1 MPSRGSPGPTGPA
14 VSGAVSRG
22 HRRAELDGIR
32 GFSVAIVI
40 VTHGLGLV
48 WATGILIDAFF
59 VLSGFLLTSILL
71 EDTARHG
78 GRVSPTRFYGLRVAR
93 LGPALLIMLVMTAIL
108 SLLSGGNPDG
118 GTPTSVGILFT
129 ALLSAN
135 WLEVASDD
143 GLGYLSHMW
152 FLAIEEQF
160 YLVWPLVLLVLLRRR
175 QQVRWL
181 ILLIVLVLLTRVTLL
196 LTGTGTRIELWSF
209 LRFDPLLLGCI
220 MAFVANRPERYAGFL
235 RLCRKTWLATVL
247 LLVFFGGSALL
258 GLTGQPTRYAL
269 LGLSLLFAACAGFGM
284 LHVLVTPT
292 SRMARSFA
300 SKPLVLLGR
309 MSYGLYLFHYPLF
322 VYATRHE
329 GWTRTDNLLFVVGIT
344 VPLVIGTYYLV
355 ELPVMRWAVRRSGA
369 TSGVRPHPSRAGE
382 ASTPVVLAP
391 AARPAGPTF
400 PAQPDQPVPPVRV
413 AS

>member
-1 MPSRGSPGPTGPA
+1 MAHTEPVPGAPSI
-14 VSGAVSRG
+14 AVSRG

-59 VLSGFLLTSILL
+59 VLSGFLLSSILL
-71 EDTARHG
+71 EDTVRRG
-78 GRVSPTRFYGLRVAR
+78 GRVSPARFYGLRIAR
-93 LGPALLIMLVMTAIL
+93 LGPALLIMLVMTAFL
-108 SLLSGGNPDG
+108 SYLSGGNPDG

-129 ALLSAN
+129 ALMSAN
-135 WLEVASDD
+135 WLEIASDG

-160 YLVWPLVLLVLLRRR
+160 YLIWPLLLIVLLRRR

-181 ILLIVLVLLTRVTLL
+181 LLMIGVIVVVRMVLVVTD
-196 LTGTGTRIELWSF
+196 TGSRLELWSF
-209 LRFDPLLLGCI
+209 LRFDPLLLGCV
-220 MAFVANRPERYAGFL
+220 MAFVVNRPARYAGFL
-235 RLCRKTWLATVL
+235 RLCRKTWLATLL

-258 GLTGQPTRYAL
+258 GLTGQPTRYATM
-269 LGLSLLFAACAGFGM
+269 GLSLLFAACAGFGM

-292 SRMARSFA
+292 SRMARAFA

-322 VYATRHE
+322 VYATRHD
-329 GWTRTDNLLFVVGIT
+329 GWTRTDNLIFVVGLT
-344 VPLVIGTYYLV
+344 VPLVIGTYYLI
-355 ELPVMRWAVRRSGA
+355 ELPIMRWAIRRSGA
-369 TSGVRPHPSRAGE
+369 TSPMKPHASRAGE
-382 ASTPVVLAP
+382 ESTPTAVAP
-391 AARPAGPTF
+391 TVGL
-400 PAQPDQPVPPVRV
+400 PVG
-413 AS
+413 S